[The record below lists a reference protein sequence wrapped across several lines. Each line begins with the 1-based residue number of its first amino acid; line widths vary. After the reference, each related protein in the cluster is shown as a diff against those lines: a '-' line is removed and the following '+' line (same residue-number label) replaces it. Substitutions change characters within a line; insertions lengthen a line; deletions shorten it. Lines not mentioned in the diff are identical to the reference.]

1 MNNKTRNIVLASLL
15 TALSVLITFSFK
27 LPVPQP
33 FSLTPGSHVPTM
45 IALFINPFV
54 TVLTVVGSCFGFLI
68 STGNPVV
75 ILRAASH
82 IFFALLG
89 MYMIKEKHMNIFIV
103 IIVTSIIHAGGEAL
117 VTYFLTP
124 ILLPDNKTA
133 LTTLTWFAFIGTL
146 VHHYLDS
153 LITAPVL
160 YALQKAK
167 MIHTDIQ
174 WKAMLGVRGVER

>member
-1 MNNKTRNIVLASLL
+1 MNNKTRDVVLASLL
-15 TALSVLITFSFK
+15 TALSILITFSFK
-27 LPVPQP
+27 LPVPPP

-54 TVLTVVGSCFGFLI
+54 TVLTVIGSCIGFII

-75 ILRAASH
+75 VLRAASH
-82 IFFALLG
+82 IFFAMLG
-89 MYMIKEKHMNIFIV
+89 MYMIKKKDVNIFVV
-103 IIVTSIIHAGGEAL
+103 IIVTSIVHAGGEAL
-117 VTYFLTP
+117 IVYFLTP
-124 ILLPDNKTA
+124 LLLPDNKTA

-153 LITAPVL
+153 LITAPIL

-167 MIHTDIQ
+167 MVHKNIK
-174 WKAMLGVRGVER
+174 WKSL